1 MSVLPVSSHQ
11 EIVNRLKASI
21 QSGKHWYLALIEAL
35 RDYPEDDFTIAGE
48 ALDWLRLAKLL
59 AGEAG
64 SLIDAQELARFFRYG
79 KIPLK
84 ISSHEAKHLIGGKK
98 YNLYL
103 NYLYGVTVEAAL
115 LEAVARE
122 VEKDYSSLGLPRV
135 RDAGR
140 EAFTR
145 IYGADRH
152 TLREAFRTAH
162 PHLDWDEKI
171 EVQFTYWLFKYR
183 LKNSDKEKVASDTKK
198 ALNWLN
204 SRGNFFPR
212 LF

>member
-21 QSGKHWYLALIEAL
+21 ESGKHWYLALIEAL
-35 RDYPEDDFTIAGE
+35 RDYPEDDYTIAGE

-64 SLIDAQELARFFRYG
+64 SLIDAQEFARFFRYG

-115 LEAVARE
+115 LEAVGRE
-122 VEKDYSSLGLPRV
+122 VEKEYSSLGLPRPG
-135 RDAGR
+135 DAVSH
-140 EAFTR
+140 AFSR
-145 IYGADRH
+145 IYGAERAVLKEVFH
-152 TLREAFRTAH
+152 AAYPLLARTETA
-162 PHLDWDEKI
+162 ET
-171 EVQFTYWLFKYR
+171 EFTYWLFKYR

-204 SRGNFFPR
+204 SRGTLFPR

>member
-1 MSVLPVSSHQ
+1 MGVLPVSSHQ
-11 EIVNRLKASI
+11 EIVSRLKASI
-21 QSGKHWYLALIEAL
+21 ESGKHWYLALIEAL

-48 ALDWLRLAKLL
+48 ALDWMRLVKLL

-84 ISSHEAKHLIGGKK
+84 ISSHEARHLIGARK

-115 LEAVARE
+115 LQAVARE
-122 VEKDYSSLGLPRV
+122 VEKEYSSLGLPRPG
-135 RDAGR
+135 DAGSR
-140 EAFTR
+140 AFNR
-145 IYGADRH
+145 IYGAERH
-152 TLREAFRTAH
+152 ILKEAFDVARPGPGKEESA
-162 PHLDWDEKI
+162 DME
-171 EVQFTYWLFKYR
+171 FTYWLFKYR

-198 ALNWLN
+198 ALTWLN
-204 SRGNFFPR
+204 SRGNLFPR